1 MGGEQAS
8 NVLATVTRDSKTKRG
23 EEWSVEEE
31 EKFKKPIAERYE
43 REGHP
48 YYSSARLWDDGV
60 IKPSDTRQVLGLAIS
75 ASMNSEPAPTSFG
88 IFRM

>member
-8 NVLATVTRDSKTKRG
+8 SVLAVVKRDGIEAKGGTWTAQ
-23 EEWSVEEE
+23 EEVD
-31 EKFKKPIAERYE
+31 FKQPILDQFSHQS
-43 REGHP
+43 HP

-60 IKPSDTRQVLGLAIS
+60 IDPVDTRRMLALGLS
-75 ASMNSEPAPTSFG
+75 ASLNAPIPEPRFG